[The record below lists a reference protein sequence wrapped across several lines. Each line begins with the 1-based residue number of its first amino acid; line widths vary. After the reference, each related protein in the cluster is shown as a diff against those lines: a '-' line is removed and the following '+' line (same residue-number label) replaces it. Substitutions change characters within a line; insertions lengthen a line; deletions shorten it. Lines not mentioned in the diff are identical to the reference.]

1 MSLKRSGFVAGAA
14 VGIGLTAAIAVGAG
28 IQLQRASAQ
37 GAIQPVAPPSVMP
50 PTGAPM
56 SFANI
61 IERVAPAVV
70 SIEVTTHLPQQR
82 TMQIPGLPFQFNV
95 PNQGGGDDQGDEG
108 DDSGDQSEQ
117 GQDQGQGPMGG
128 GNSGGGAGHHAHR
141 NTGPRAM
148 AAGSGFFISSDGYI
162 VTNNHVIENAD
173 SIKVTL
179 SDQRELTAHLV
190 GRDPLTDLAVIKVDG
205 TNFPY
210 VNFESQAKPRVGD
223 WVIAIGNPYLL
234 GGTVTAGIVS
244 SERRTIPGENE
255 VVPYL
260 QIDAPINRGNSGG
273 PTFDVF
279 GRVIGVNTAIF
290 SESGGSVGIGFAIP
304 ADLANTITRE
314 LIAHGHVSHGYLGV
328 LIQNVTA
335 DIAASEGIQ
344 PNHGALVGDVT
355 AGGPGA
361 AAGIQTGDIIQSV
374 NGTPVNSAADL
385 SQVTAMALPG
395 APLHLKILRNGHVID
410 LTARAGLRP
419 SNEQLA
425 ENENGSEGGGASGA
439 PGAAATTKALGMSLA
454 PLSEGLRQQ
463 YGLGPTVHG
472 VVVTHVAQ
480 DSEAGQDGLRPGV
493 VIVRAGDH
501 VALTPADVI
510 AAIADARHD
519 HRPSVLLFLNVG
531 GKPAA
536 VPLKLDPEGAPPH

>member
-1 MSLKRSGFVAGAA
+1 MKLKRSGFVAGAA
-14 VGIGLTAAIAVGAG
+14 VGIGLTAAVAVGAG
-28 IQLQRASAQ
+28 IQLQRASAES
-37 GAIQPVAPPSVMP
+37 AIQPVAPPGVMP

-95 PNQGGGDDQGDEG
+95 PNQGGDDQGDDG
-108 DDSGDQSEQ
+108 DDSDQD
-117 GQDQGQGPMGG
+117 QDQGAQGPGAG
-128 GNSGGGAGHHAHR
+128 GNSGGSAGRRAHR
-141 NTGPRAM
+141 NTGPRAL
-148 AAGSGFFISSDGYI
+148 AAGSGFFISPTGYI

-173 SIKVTL
+173 TITVKL
-179 SDQRELTAHLV
+179 NDEREFTAHLV

-244 SERRTIPGENE
+244 SERRSMPGANQ

-279 GRVIGVNTAIF
+279 GRVIGVNTAIY

-304 ADLANTITRE
+304 ADLANSITRE

-328 LIQNVTA
+328 LIQPVTA
-335 DIAASEGIQ
+335 DIAAAEGIQ
-344 PNHGALVGDVT
+344 PNHGALVGEVT

-361 AAGIQTGDIIQSV
+361 AAGIQTGDIIQGV
-374 NGTPVNSAADL
+374 NGKEVKSAADL
-385 SQVTAMALPG
+385 SQITAMSLPG
-395 APLHLKILRNGHVID
+395 DPLHIKLLRNGHEIE
-410 LTARAGLRP
+410 LTAKAGTRP
-419 SNEQLA
+419 SNEQIA
-425 ENENGSEGGGASGA
+425 ENENGSEGGAGSGGAGA
-439 PGAAATTKALGMSLA
+439 TAATKVLGMSLA
-454 PLSEGLRQQ
+454 PLSETLRQQ
-463 YGLGPTVHG
+463 YNVGPTVHG
-472 VVVTHVAQ
+472 VVVTRVAP
-480 DSEAGQDGLRPGV
+480 DSEAGQDGLRAGV

-501 VALTPADVI
+501 VAQTPADV
-510 AAIADARHD
+510 AAAVADARHE
-519 HRPSVLLFLNVG
+519 HRPSVLLFLSVG
-531 GKPAA
+531 GRLAI
-536 VPLKLDPEGAPPH
+536 VPLKLDPEAAPAH

>member
-14 VGIGLTAAIAVGAG
+14 VGIGLTAAVAVGAG

-37 GAIQPVAPPSVMP
+37 SAIQPVAPPSVMP

-95 PNQGGGDDQGDEG
+95 PNQGGGDDQGDDG
-108 DDSGDQSEQ
+108 DESDQ
-117 GQDQGQGPMGG
+117 GQDQGPQGQG
-128 GNSGGGAGHHAHR
+128 GNSGGAAGRHAHK

-148 AAGSGFFISSDGYI
+148 AAGSGFFISPDGYI

-205 TNFPY
+205 TKFPY

-234 GGTVTAGIVS
+234 GGTVTAGIIS
-244 SERRTIPGENE
+244 SEGRSNIGGPNQ

-273 PTFDVF
+273 PTFDVY

-304 ADLANTITRE
+304 ADLANTITHE
-314 LIAHGHVSHGYLGV
+314 LMAHGHVNHGYLGV

-335 DIAASEGIQ
+335 DIAASEGIE

-361 AAGIQTGDIIQSV
+361 AAGVQTGDIIQSV
-374 NGTPVNSAADL
+374 NGKPVNSAADL
-385 SQVTAMALPG
+385 SQVTSMTLPG
-395 APLHLKILRNGHVID
+395 EALHLKVLRNGHQIE
-410 LTARAGLRP
+410 LTAKAGTRP
-419 SNEQLA
+419 TNEQLA
-425 ENENGSEGGGASGA
+425 ENENGAEGGGGSGSA
-439 PGAAATTKALGMSLA
+439 GAMAATKVLGMSLA
-454 PLSEGLRQQ
+454 PLSEALRQQ
-463 YGLGPTVHG
+463 YSLTPAVHG
-472 VVVTHVAQ
+472 VVVTHVDQ
-480 DSEAGQDGLRPGV
+480 DSEAGQDGLRAGV

-501 VALTPADVI
+501 VALTPADV
-510 AAIADARHD
+510 AAAVADARRE

-531 GKPAA
+531 GRPAA
-536 VPLKLDPEGAPPH
+536 VPLKLDPEPAAGAH

>member
-14 VGIGLTAAIAVGAG
+14 VGIGLTAAVAVGAG

-37 GAIQPVAPPSVMP
+37 SAIQPVAPPGVMP
-50 PTGAPM
+50 PAGAPM

-95 PNQGGGDDQGDEG
+95 PNQGGGDDQGDDG
-108 DDSGDQSEQ
+108 DESDQGQ
-117 GQDQGQGPMGG
+117 DQDQGQGPMAG
-128 GNSGGGAGHHAHR
+128 GNSGGSAGRHAHK

-148 AAGSGFFISSDGYI
+148 AAGSGFFISADGYI

-179 SDQRELTAHLV
+179 SDQRELTAHLI

-205 TNFPY
+205 TKFPY

-244 SERRTIPGENE
+244 SEDRSNIGGPNQ

-273 PTFDVF
+273 PTFDVY

-328 LIQNVTA
+328 LIQPVTA
-335 DIAASEGIQ
+335 DIAAAEGIE

-361 AAGIQTGDIIQSV
+361 AAGVQTGDIIQGV
-374 NGTPVNSAADL
+374 NGKEVKSAADL
-385 SQVTAMALPG
+385 SQITSMTLPG
-395 APLHLKILRNGHVID
+395 EPLHLKILRNGHVIE
-410 LTARAGLRP
+410 LTAKAGTRP

-425 ENENGSEGGGASGA
+425 ENENGAEGGGGPGSA
-439 PGAAATTKALGMSLA
+439 GAAAATKVLGMSLA
-454 PLSEGLRQQ
+454 PLSEALRQQ
-463 YGLGPTVHG
+463 YGVGPTVHG
-472 VVVTHVAQ
+472 VVVTHVAP

-501 VALTPADVI
+501 VAQTPADV
-510 AAIADARHD
+510 AAAVADARHD

-531 GKPAA
+531 GRPAA
-536 VPLKLDPEGAPPH
+536 VPLKLDPEPAAH

>member
-14 VGIGLTAAIAVGAG
+14 VGVGLTAAIAVGAG

-37 GAIQPVAPPSVMP
+37 SAIQPVAPPSVMP

-70 SIEVTTHLPQQR
+70 SIEVTTHLPAQR

-95 PNQGGGDDQGDEG
+95 PNQGGGDDQGEDG
-108 DDSGDQSEQ
+108 DDSGDGAEQ
-117 GQDQGQGPMGG
+117 GQDQGQGPTMG
-128 GNSGGGAGHHAHR
+128 GNSGGAGRHAHR

-244 SERRTIPGENE
+244 SERRSIPGPNQ

-304 ADLANTITRE
+304 ADLASNITHE
-314 LIAHGHVSHGYLGV
+314 LIAHGHISHGYLGV
-328 LIQNVTA
+328 QIQDVTA

-344 PNHGALVGDVT
+344 PNQGALVGDVT

-361 AAGIQTGDIIQSV
+361 AAGVQTGDIIQGV
-374 NGTPVNSAADL
+374 NGKPVHSAADL
-385 SQVTAMALPG
+385 SQVTAMSLPG
-395 APLHLKILRNGHVID
+395 DALHIKILRNGHVID

-425 ENENGSEGGGASGA
+425 ENENGSEGGVGAGGPGA
-439 PGAAATTKALGMSLA
+439 PAATKALGMSLA
-454 PLSEGLRQQ
+454 PLSESLRQQ
-463 YGLGPTVHG
+463 YGIGPTVHG
-472 VVVTHVAQ
+472 VVVTHVAP
-480 DSEAGQDGLRPGV
+480 DSEAGQEGLRPGV

-501 VALTPADVI
+501 VALTPADVV
-510 AAIADARHD
+510 AAVADARRD
-519 HRPSVLLFLNVG
+519 HRPSVLLFLSVG

-536 VPLKLDPEGAPPH
+536 VPLKLDPEGAAGH

>member
-14 VGIGLTAAIAVGAG
+14 VGIGLTAAVAVGAG

-37 GAIQPVAPPSVMP
+37 SAIQPVAPPNVMP

-95 PNQGGGDDQGDEG
+95 PNQGGGDQGDEG
-108 DDSGDQSEQ
+108 DDSD
-117 GQDQGQGPMGG
+117 QDQGPQGQGSGTG
-128 GNSGGGAGHHAHR
+128 GNSGGSAGHHAHR

-148 AAGSGFFISSDGYI
+148 AAGSGFFISADGYI

-179 SDQRELTAHLV
+179 SDQRELTAHLI

-244 SERRTIPGENE
+244 SERRSIPGENQ

-273 PTFDVF
+273 PTFDVY

-328 LIQNVTA
+328 LIQPVTA
-335 DIAASEGIQ
+335 DIAASEGIE

-361 AAGIQTGDIIQSV
+361 AAGVQMGDIIQSV
-374 NGTPVNSAADL
+374 NGHAVNSAADL
-385 SQVTAMALPG
+385 SQFTAMTLPG
-395 APLHLKILRNGHVID
+395 EPLHLKVLRNGHVIE
-410 LTARAGLRP
+410 LTAKAGTRP

-425 ENENGSEGGGASGA
+425 ENENGSEGGGG
-439 PGAAATTKALGMSLA
+439 PGAAGASATTKVLGLSLA
-454 PLSEGLRQQ
+454 PLSETLRQQ
-463 YGLGPTVHG
+463 YGVGPTIHG
-472 VVVTHVAQ
+472 VVVTHVAP
-480 DSEAGQDGLRPGV
+480 DSEAGQDGMRAGV
-493 VIVRAGDH
+493 VIVKAGDH
-501 VALTPADVI
+501 VVLSPADVV
-510 AAIADARHD
+510 AAVADARRD
-519 HRPSVLLFLNVG
+519 HRPSVLLFLSVG
-531 GKPAA
+531 GHPAA
-536 VPLKLDPEGAPPH
+536 VPLKLDPAGAAAGH

>member
-14 VGIGLTAAIAVGAG
+14 VGIGLTAAVAVGAG

-37 GAIQPVAPPSVMP
+37 SAIQPVAPPGVMP

-108 DDSGDQSEQ
+108 DEGDQGQ
-117 GQDQGQGPMGG
+117 DQDQGQGPMAG
-128 GNSGGGAGHHAHR
+128 GNSGGSAGRHAHK

-148 AAGSGFFISSDGYI
+148 AAGSGFFISADGYI

-179 SDQRELTAHLV
+179 SDQRELTAHLI

-205 TNFPY
+205 TKFPY

-244 SERRTIPGENE
+244 SEDRSNIGGPNQ

-273 PTFDVF
+273 PTFDVY

-328 LIQNVTA
+328 LIQPVTA
-335 DIAASEGIQ
+335 DIAAAEGIE

-361 AAGIQTGDIIQSV
+361 AAGVQTGDIIQGV
-374 NGTPVNSAADL
+374 NGKEVKSAADL
-385 SQVTAMALPG
+385 SQITSMTLPG
-395 APLHLKILRNGHVID
+395 EPLHLKVLRNGHVIE
-410 LTARAGLRP
+410 LTAKAGTRP

-425 ENENGSEGGGASGA
+425 ENENGTEGGGGPGSAGA
-439 PGAAATTKALGMSLA
+439 TAATKVLGMSLA
-454 PLSEGLRQQ
+454 PLSEALRQQ

-472 VVVTHVAQ
+472 VVVTHVAP
-480 DSEAGQDGLRPGV
+480 DSEAGQEGLRPGV

-501 VALTPADVI
+501 VAQTPADV
-510 AAIADARHD
+510 AAAVADARHD

-531 GKPAA
+531 GRPAA
-536 VPLKLDPEGAPPH
+536 VPLKLDPEPAAH